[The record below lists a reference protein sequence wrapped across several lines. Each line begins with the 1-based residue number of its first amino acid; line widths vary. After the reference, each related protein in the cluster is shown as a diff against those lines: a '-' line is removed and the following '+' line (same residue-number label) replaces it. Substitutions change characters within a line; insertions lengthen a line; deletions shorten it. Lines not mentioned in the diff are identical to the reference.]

1 MRPPAVIGIFS
12 SSLYFNW
19 CKQFQKGFVVSEIC
33 ITKSK
38 FMKSSIFIFIF
49 SAIITLS
56 GCSQNSSQKES
67 TTVADKKIGGSCEG
81 CKVIYE
87 SPVPF
92 EKLNWIDTLPDFNEA
107 GPKMMISGVIYKAD
121 EKTPAKDVVLY
132 IYHTDQT
139 GHYVNKNNES
149 GWASR
154 QGYIKGWVKTNEK
167 GEYKFYTLKPA
178 VYPERNVPAHIHPVI
193 KEPGIEDYYIDEFL
207 FDDDPLLTD
216 TERKKQENRG
226 GSGIVKLKT
235 INGMLV
241 GERDIILGLNI
252 PGYPVADVRK
262 LKESVFAKEYKW
274 TQMTDNAAFPKSYN
288 FQLFSIRDTLWVLH
302 HAGTWFST
310 DGSKWLK
317 SPLTN
322 IIKN

>member
-1 MRPPAVIGIFS
+1 
-12 SSLYFNW
+12 
-19 CKQFQKGFVVSEIC
+19 
-33 ITKSK
+33 
-38 FMKSSIFIFIF
+38 MKSLILVFIL

-56 GCSQNSSQKES
+56 GCSQNSSQKQPP
-67 TTVADKKIGGSCEG
+67 TVADKKTGGSCEG

-87 SPVPF
+87 SPAPF

-107 GPKMMISGVIYKAD
+107 GPKMIISGTIYKAD
-121 EKTPAKDVVLY
+121 GKTPAKDVVLY

-139 GHYVNKNNES
+139 GHYINKNNES

-167 GEYKFYTLKPA
+167 GGYKFYTLKPG

-216 TERKKQENRG
+216 AERKKQENRG
-226 GSGIVKLKT
+226 GNGIIKLST

-241 GERDIILGLNI
+241 GERNIILGLNI
-252 PGYPVADVRK
+252 PGYPVNR
-262 LKESVFAKEYKW
+262 
-274 TQMTDNAAFPKSYN
+274 
-288 FQLFSIRDTLWVLH
+288 
-302 HAGTWFST
+302 
-310 DGSKWLK
+310 
-317 SPLTN
+317 
-322 IIKN
+322 